1 MSNTPLLELDNI
13 NTAYDDSH
21 VLHDVSLSI
30 DDDEVVA
37 LLGRNGAGKTT
48 TLRSIIG
55 IQRPFDGAVRFR
67 GEDITAEE
75 TYETADRG
83 VKYVPEERRVFD
95 TLTVEE
101 HIRMAVD
108 SDYRSLDEERDRV
121 YEIFPELKE
130 VSNAQA
136 RNLSGG
142 QQQMLA
148 IARALIGPTELLML
162 DEPFEGLAPKII
174 ETIQKTILEL
184 KQDNTLLLVEQNF
197 PMARVVSDRYYI
209 LDHGEVVSE
218 GPMEQLEE
226 NEELKEKYLGVT

>member
-1 MSNTPLLELDNI
+1 MSTPLLELEDI
-13 NTAYDDSH
+13 DTAYGDSH

-48 TLRSIIG
+48 TLRSVIG
-55 IQRPFDGAVRFR
+55 IQRPFDGTIRFR
-67 GEDITAEE
+67 GEDITSEE

-108 SDYRSLDEERDRV
+108 SDYRSFDDERERIFG
-121 YEIFPELKE
+121 IFPELQE
-130 VSNAQA
+130 VKNAQA

-174 ETIQKTILEL
+174 ETIQNTIMEL

-218 GPMEQLEE
+218 GPMERLDEDQ
-226 NEELKEKYLGVT
+226 ELKEKYLGVT

>member
-1 MSNTPLLELDNI
+1 MTTPLLELDDV
-13 NTAYDDSH
+13 NTAYGDSH

-48 TLRSIIG
+48 TLRSILG
-55 IQRPFDGAVRFR
+55 IQRPFEGAVRFR
-67 GEDITAEE
+67 GEDITSEE
-75 TYETADRG
+75 TYQTADRG

-101 HIRMAVD
+101 HIRMAVE

-121 YEIFPELKE
+121 YEIFPELEELK
-130 VSNAQA
+130 NAQA

-174 ETIQKTILEL
+174 ESIQQTIMEL
-184 KQDNTLLLVEQNF
+184 KQNNTLLLVEQNF

-218 GPMEQLEE
+218 GPMSKLEA
-226 NEELKEKYLGVT
+226 NEELKETYLGVT

>member
-1 MSNTPLLELDNI
+1 MTTPLLELDGV
-13 NTAYDDSH
+13 NTAYGDSH
-21 VLHDVSLSI
+21 VLHDVSLSV

-37 LLGRNGAGKTT
+37 ILGRNGAGKTT

-67 GEDITAEE
+67 GEDITGEE
-75 TYETADRG
+75 MYDTASRG
-83 VKYVPEERRVFD
+83 IKYVPEERRVFD
-95 TLTVEE
+95 TLTVDE

-108 SDYRSLDEERDRV
+108 SDYRSFDEEREYVFDV
-121 YEIFPELKE
+121 FPELRE
-130 VSNAQA
+130 FSDTQA

-174 ETIQKTILEL
+174 QSIQETILEL
-184 KQDNTLLLVEQNF
+184 KKDNTILLVEQNY
-197 PMARVVSDRYYI
+197 PMARVVADRYYI
-209 LDHGEVVSE
+209 LDHGTVVSD
-218 GPMEQLEE
+218 GPMEKLDESEQ
-226 NEELKEKYLGVT
+226 LKEKYLGVT

>member
-1 MSNTPLLELDNI
+1 MTPLLELDGI
-13 NTAYDDSH
+13 ETAYGDSH
-21 VLHDVSLSI
+21 VLHDVSLSV

-37 LLGRNGAGKTT
+37 ILGRNGAGKTT

-55 IQRPFDGAVRFR
+55 IRRPFDGSVRFR
-67 GEDITAEE
+67 GEDITSEE
-75 TYETADRG
+75 TYETAKRG
-83 VKYVPEERRVFD
+83 IKYVPEDRRVFD

-108 SDYRSLDEERDRV
+108 ADFRPLAEERERIYDV
-121 YEIFPELKE
+121 FPELEEMK
-130 VSNAQA
+130 NAQA

-174 ETIQKTILEL
+174 ESIQRTIMEL
-184 KQDNTLLLVEQNF
+184 KQNNTILLVEQNF
-197 PMARVVSDRYYI
+197 PMARIVADRYYI
-209 LDHGEVVSE
+209 LDHGEVVND
-218 GPMEQLEE
+218 GPMEQLDE
-226 NEELKEKYLGVT
+226 NEQLKEKYLGVT

>member
-1 MSNTPLLELDNI
+1 MTAPLLELDRI
-13 NTAYDDSH
+13 NTAYGDSH
-21 VLHDVSLSI
+21 VLHDVSLSV

-55 IQRPFDGAVRFR
+55 IQRPFSGAVQFR
-67 GEDITAEE
+67 GEDITDEE
-75 TYETADRG
+75 TYDTAGRG
-83 VKYVPEERRVFD
+83 IKYVPEERRVFD

-101 HIRMAVD
+101 HIRMAVQ
-108 SDYRSLDEERDRV
+108 SDFRSFAEERERV
-121 YEIFPELKE
+121 FGVFPELE
-130 VSNAQA
+130 EFSDTQA

-174 ETIQKTILEL
+174 QTIQETIMELKENNTILM
-184 KQDNTLLLVEQNF
+184 VEQNF
-197 PMARVVSDRYYI
+197 PMARVVADRYYI
-209 LDHGEVVSE
+209 LDHGSVVSS
-218 GPMEQLEE
+218 GPIEKLDE
-226 NEELKEKYLGVT
+226 NDQLKEKYLGVT